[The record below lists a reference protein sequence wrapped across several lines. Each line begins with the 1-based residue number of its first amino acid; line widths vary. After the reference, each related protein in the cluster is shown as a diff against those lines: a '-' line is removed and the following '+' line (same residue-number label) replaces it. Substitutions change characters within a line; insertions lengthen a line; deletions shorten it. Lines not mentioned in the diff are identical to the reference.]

1 MGAVWSVFA
10 KEFLE
15 NLRDRRTVMTALLL
29 GPLFGPIFF
38 SVMLQLSLDRSRV
51 GADEII
57 RLPTMNS
64 AAAPNLIA
72 YLQAQHIRI
81 VPVDGNSTGTRQ
93 LLAPERATVARGLI
107 AQRAARLVL
116 EIPEGY
122 AASLE
127 AGRPAALRLY
137 ADSSRTGDER
147 YAARLSAV
155 LDRYAQQIAM
165 QRLTLRGVDPQLLAP
180 VVVHHVDVST
190 PASRSLLVLGM
201 MSFFIV
207 LSMLTGGMYL
217 AIDTTVGE
225 RERGTLEPLLATPAP
240 RGQLVLGKML
250 ATCTYMLLSLTL
262 STSALCIALGR
273 IDLEQFGMSANLGP
287 ATAVSIIAI
296 MAPLIPLL
304 AALMTLIAAWTRSAR
319 EAQAWLGIL
328 QLIPTVPLV
337 FASLL
342 NLAPRLALMPVPS
355 LSQHFLVTQLLR
367 AEPLDR
373 LWLAASAGSAL
384 LLGALLLLPVMR
396 LYGSERVLG

>member
-38 SVMLQLSLDRSRV
+38 SLMLQLSLDRTRV

-57 RLPTMNS
+57 QLPTING
-64 AAAPNLIA
+64 AAAPNLLA

-81 VPVDGNSTGTRQ
+81 VPMDHDSTGRQ
-93 LLAPERATVARGLI
+93 ELQVADRSESARQLI
-107 AQRAARLVL
+107 AQRTARLVL
-116 EIPEGY
+116 EIPAGY
-122 AASLE
+122 GASIE
-127 AGRPAALRLY
+127 AGRPAAVRLY

-147 YAARLSAV
+147 YAARVSAV
-155 LDRYAQQIAM
+155 LERYAQQIAM

-180 VVVHHVDVST
+180 VVVQRVDVST

-201 MSFFIV
+201 MSFFMV

-250 ATCTYMLLSLTL
+250 ATCAYMLLSLTL

-287 ATAVSIIAI
+287 GTAIRIIAV

-328 QLIPTVPLV
+328 QLVPSVPLV

-367 AEPLDR
+367 AEPLDG
-373 LWLAASAGSAL
+373 LWLAASAGCTL
-384 LLGALLLLPVMR
+384 LLGALLLVPVMR

>member
-1 MGAVWSVFA
+1 VEG
-10 KEFLE
+10 
-15 NLRDRRTVMTALLL
+15 D
-29 GPLFGPIFF
+29 
-38 SVMLQLSLDRSRV
+38 
-51 GADEII
+51 
-57 RLPTMNS
+57 S
-64 AAAPNLIA
+64 AAARRLIA
-72 YLQAQHIRI
+72 TH
-81 VPVDGNSTGTRQ
+81 
-93 LLAPERATVARGLI
+93 
-107 AQRAARLVL
+107 AARLVL
-116 EIPEGY
+116 EVPPEYG
-122 AASLE
+122 ASLE

-180 VVVHHVDVST
+180 VVVHRVDVST

-250 ATCTYMLLSLTL
+250 ATCAYMLLSLTL
-262 STSALCIALGR
+262 STSALCLALGR

-287 ATAVSIIAI
+287 ATAVAIIAI

-319 EAQAWLGIL
+319 EAQAWLSIL
-328 QLIPTVPLV
+328 QLVPSVPLV

-373 LWLAASAGSAL
+373 LWLATSAGSAL

-396 LYGSERVLG
+396 LYASERVLG

>member
-1 MGAVWSVFA
+1 MRAVWTVFA
-10 KEFLE
+10 KEFRE
-15 NLRDRRTVMTALLL
+15 NLRDRRTVLTALLL
-29 GPLFGPIFF
+29 GPLFGPLFF
-38 SVMLQLSLDRSRV
+38 SMMLQLSLDRSRV

-57 RLPTMNS
+57 QLQTINGV
-64 AAAPNLIA
+64 AAPNLMA
-72 YLQAQHIRI
+72 FLQAQRIHI
-81 VPVDGNSTGTRQ
+81 VPVAGDST
-93 LLAPERATVARGLI
+93 AARRLI
-107 AQRAARLVL
+107 TTRAARLVL
-116 EIPEGY
+116 EVPPEY
-122 AASLE
+122 VASLE

-155 LDRYAQQIAM
+155 LDRYAQQIAV

-180 VVVHHVDVST
+180 VVVHRVDVST

-250 ATCTYMLLSLTL
+250 ATCAYMLLSLTL
-262 STSALCIALGR
+262 STSALCLALGR

-287 ATAVSIIAI
+287 ATAVGIIAI

-328 QLIPTVPLV
+328 QLVPSVPLV

-367 AEPLDR
+367 AEPLDK
-373 LWLAASAGSAL
+373 LWLATSAGSAL
-384 LLGALLLLPVMR
+384 LLGALLLVPVMR
-396 LYGSERVLG
+396 LYASERVLG